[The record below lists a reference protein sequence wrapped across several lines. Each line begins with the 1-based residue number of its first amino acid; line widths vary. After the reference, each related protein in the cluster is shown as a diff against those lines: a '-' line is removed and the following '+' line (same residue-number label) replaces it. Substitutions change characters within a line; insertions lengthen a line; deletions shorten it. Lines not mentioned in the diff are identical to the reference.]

1 MTLYI
6 DDRERSIF
14 AKLVESKA
22 KKINITVKHKRIE
35 VGDYVIGDVCFEAK
49 SVKDFLVSLMT
60 GGRLWT
66 QLDNMDRCFKD
77 NFVVIYGSI
86 EEALE
91 IGGHIKAFDKMPK
104 GSKNTILKNKFMGAI
119 GRIRLDTDIQVIW
132 TRNENEAAEQLITL
146 AKMAP
151 IDRDVIRPTIHKR
164 IATDDVR
171 ASMLT
176 RIKGVSE
183 KKAKALLKQ
192 FGSIMEIGE
201 CKVTELCFIDGM
213 GETVAKRIIDIL
225 NSEEKVKQ

>member
-66 QLDNMDRCFKD
+66 QLDNMDRCFEN
-77 NFVVIYGSI
+77 NFVVIYGPI
-86 EEALE
+86 EEALTV
-91 IGGHIKAFDKMPK
+91 GGHIKAFDTMPA
-104 GSKNTILKNKFMGAI
+104 GSRNTILKNKFMGAI
-119 GRIRLDTDIQVIW
+119 GRINLDTDIKVIW

-151 IDRDVIRPTIHKR
+151 IDRNVIRPTIHKR
-164 IATDDVR
+164 VTTDDIRVE
-171 ASMLT
+171 MLT

-192 FGSIMEIGE
+192 FGSIMELGE
-201 CKVTELCFIDGM
+201 CKTKELCFIDGM
-213 GETVAKRIIDIL
+213 GETVAKRLITIL
-225 NSEEKVKQ
+225 NSEEGVKQ